1 MLLCVLAS
9 SAPLQAVSREIRDRG
24 VGGGLSHYKG
34 ALIIVSRETETR
46 VPLGRA
52 LSAVSREIRAGVS
65 RGRPLIAV
73 SRETPPRPAEALLQV
88 RSTGARGCVRQER
101 CVLLFGLLG
110 RLRGDKSSCGL
121 TAPASSFRL
130 SGAQRAARRATF
142 PPGTPGSGKAAP
154 APPSLRISCTRTL
167 SAQASPPSPP
177 GSGRGR
183 HDATE
188 REAGGAPLVGAR
200 RRPTVPRGRRAA
212 WGPVGTNGRP
222 GCQGEYWAP
231 RYARISDERSM
242 LLWHKCVPGVVY
254 FTWLVG

>member
-24 VGGGLSHYKG
+24 VGGAGLSHYKG

-188 REAGGAPLVGAR
+188 REAGGAPPSRCAEAAHSSQRSQSCLGACGHEWQAG
-200 RRPTVPRGRRAA
+200 VSG
-212 WGPVGTNGRP
+212 GILGT
-222 GCQGEYWAP
+222 QV
-231 RYARISDERSM
+231 RSN
-242 LLWHKCVPGVVY
+242 
-254 FTWLVG
+254 FR